1 MRHSFLHR
9 IEKFLAEECRITAPK
24 RLLVGLSGGA
34 DSMALLDA
42 LRCLGYDCLPVHFNF
57 GLRGEESRRDEDFV
71 RQFCQSQELKLIVEH
86 LPARAYAEANHLS
99 IEMAA
104 RELRYRRFEELRLR
118 EQADYLAVGHHS
130 DDDLETFFLNLLRG
144 SGPKGLCG
152 IRPLQGNILRPLLCV
167 SHEEILHY
175 LEYRGISHIT
185 DSSNLSTEFRRNRLR
200 LELLPLLESIEPA
213 ARKNIGRSIHLL
225 KESEQLYET
234 LIEEEYAR
242 WTDKTQADI
251 ARLEASPV
259 AKGLFHKWLSD
270 FGFSSATVFQ
280 IWENRH
286 GQSGQVYGSATHRL
300 LLNRQVWR
308 LEPKCDESQKEVAA
322 SEVILIQ
329 KDDRCVESP
338 LLENMRFEARI
349 TEVPQGQNPMDFLS
363 RQSDELRID
372 ASRLIFPLRLRLAR
386 PGDRFRP
393 FGMQGSRLLSDF
405 LTDLKCTRFEKER
418 CLVLCNGDGEIIW
431 VVGRRPSQT
440 FAIHAGSRCL
450 YQVSITPK

>member
-1 MRHSFLHR
+1 MRYSFLHR
-9 IEKFLAEECRITAPK
+9 IEIFLAEECRIRTPK

-34 DSMALLDA
+34 DSMALLDV
-42 LRCLGYDCLPVHFNF
+42 LRCLGHDCLPVHVNF
-57 GLRGEESRRDEDFV
+57 QLRGEESQRDEEFV
-71 RQFCQSQELKLIVEH
+71 RQYCQNQGIRLMVET
-86 LPARAYAEANHLS
+86 LPAKPYAEEHHLS

-104 RELRYRRFEELRLR
+104 RELRYRRFEELRIQ

-152 IRPLQGNILRPLLCV
+152 MKPLQGNILRPLLCV
-167 SHEEILHY
+167 SREEILHY

-200 LELLPLLESIEPA
+200 LELLPLLESVEPA

-225 KESEQLYET
+225 KESERLYET
-234 LIEEEYAR
+234 LMEEEYAR

-251 ARLEASPV
+251 ALLEASPV

-270 FGFSSATVFQ
+270 FGFSSSTIFQ
-280 IWENRH
+280 IWENRQ
-286 GQSGQVYGSATHRL
+286 GQSGQMYESATHRL
-300 LLNRQVWR
+300 LLDRQVWH
-308 LEPKCDESQKEVAA
+308 LEAKSEKSQKENAD
-322 SEVILIQ
+322 SEFILIQ
-329 KDDRCVESP
+329 KDDRCVKCP
-338 LLENMRFEARI
+338 LPGNPPLEVDM
-349 TEVPQGQNPMDFLS
+349 TEIPQGQNPMDYLS
-363 RQSDELRID
+363 RQPEELCID
-372 ASRLIFPLRLRLAR
+372 GSRLIFPLRLRFAR

-405 LTDLKCTRFEKER
+405 LTDLKCSRFEKER

-431 VVGRRPSQT
+431 VVGRRASQT
-440 FAIHAGSRCL
+440 FALHPGSRVL
-450 YQVSITPK
+450 YKMKAG